1 MHMDAYSTNKGYIL
15 TVIFFFFPLLQE
27 EQFPCHLGA
36 FIVISK
42 RKQNAELGIWQVSK
56 SS

>member
-1 MHMDAYSTNKGYIL
+1 MDAYSTNKGYIL